1 MLLSTKVSMLGFLT
15 FFVTSIAMIFGFT
28 WMCCSITN
36 HPSDMDNKNHTFDYI
51 ENKVYSTD
59 NHMTLG
65 EYKFDFTAIDTAMI
79 NEAKRIVAQ
88 KEQEKVE
95 IDKKAEML
103 KRNDLMSIFANVT
116 LTDGYTNRKINL
128 ETISEDLSDAE
139 IEQLAYYMIETMKT
153 MRNHRNFEKQYMG
166 DLYKF
171 KDKYNLDLQME
182 Y

>member
-15 FFVTSIAMIFGFT
+15 FFSTSILMICGFF
-28 WMCCSITN
+28 WMCVSITN
-36 HPSDMDNKNHTFDYI
+36 HSSNVIKNHTFDYVK
-51 ENKVYSTD
+51 NKEYSTD

-65 EYKFDFTAIDTAMI
+65 EYKFDFTEIDTAMI

-88 KEQEKVE
+88 KKQEKVE
-95 IDKKAEML
+95 IDEKAEML
-103 KRNDLMSIFANVT
+103 KRNDLMSILANVT

-128 ETISEDLSDAE
+128 ETMSEDLSDAE

-153 MRNHRNFEKQYMG
+153 MRNHRNFEKQHMG

-171 KDKYNLDLQME
+171 KDKYNLDIQME

>member
-1 MLLSTKVSMLGFLT
+1 MLLSTKVSIMGFLT

-28 WMCCSITN
+28 WMCFSITN
-36 HPSDMDNKNHTFDYI
+36 QPSNIVKNHTFDYI
-51 ENKVYSTD
+51 ENKEYSTD

-65 EYKFDFTAIDTAMI
+65 EYKFDFTEIDTAMI

-88 KEQEKVE
+88 KKQEKVE
-95 IDKKAEML
+95 IDEKAEML
-103 KRNDLMSIFANVT
+103 KRNDLMSILANVT

-128 ETISEDLSDAE
+128 ETMSEDLSDVE

-153 MRNHRNFEKQYMG
+153 MRNHRNFEKRYMG

-171 KDKYNLDLQME
+171 KDKYNLDIQME